1 MPFCPNCGTEFSE
14 DTRYCPECGRPFM
27 IVGQVGSGESKN
39 KKKIAAIITACIIA
53 IIVIVVVAT
62 RPPAST
68 EPEPA
73 IPAHFAT
80 YTDELGIYRISYP
93 PEWEL
98 DLESVDDI
106 ENFAEEMIS
115 SITSDIPVEEA
126 HIIFVAGLP
135 VTGGYI
141 PNVNITVEPLN
152 ATIWT
157 HMTTW

>member
-1 MPFCPNCGTEFSE
+1 MPFCANCGTEVSE
-14 DTRYCPECGRPFM
+14 DTRFCPECGHPLLIM
-27 IVGQVGSGESKN
+27 GQAGNGKN
-39 KKKIAAIITACIIA
+39 KKKIAAIIAACIIA

-68 EPEPA
+68 DPEPA

-106 ENFAEEMIS
+106 ENFAE
-115 SITSDIPVEEA
+115 
-126 HIIFVAGLP
+126 
-135 VTGGYI
+135 
-141 PNVNITVEPLN
+141 
-152 ATIWT
+152 
-157 HMTTW
+157 